1 MKNITYK
8 CSRKWEHLLCIIHIS
23 VINLLLLLRLLL
35 RTNLFIIVFLYV
47 SYVHM
52 LSCSVVSDFCNP
64 MSYSLPGSSVHVNTG
79 HKNTRV
85 ICHSL
90 LQRIFLTQGSNLG
103 FLHCWQT
110 LYHLNHQRNHLYVLV
125 AFILCASYIQVP
137 SVNSRKDLIL
147 LMLWYLSNT

>member
-1 MKNITYK
+1 M
-8 CSRKWEHLLCIIHIS
+8 S
-23 VINLLLLLRLLL
+23 
-35 RTNLFIIVFLYV
+35 
-47 SYVHM
+47 HM
-52 LSCSVVSDFCNP
+52 YACLVAQSCLIFS
-64 MSYSLPGSSVHVNTG
+64 MSYSLPGSSVHGNTG
-79 HKNTRV
+79 HKNITQEYHIRIPHKNTRV
-85 ICHSL
+85 VCHSL

-110 LYHLNHQRNHLYVLV
+110 LYHLNHQRNRLYVLV